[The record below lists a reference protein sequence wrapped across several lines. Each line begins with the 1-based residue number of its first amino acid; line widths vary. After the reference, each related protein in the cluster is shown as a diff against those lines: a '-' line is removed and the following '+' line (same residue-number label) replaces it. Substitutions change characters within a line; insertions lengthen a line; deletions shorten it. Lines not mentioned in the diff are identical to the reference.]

1 MDSLYS
7 PVFIEQRLKL
17 EKEAIIQEFRK
28 THLSNGTRSGT
39 VNAFMNLF
47 SSDDVKDID

>member
-7 PVFIEQRLKL
+7 PIFIEQKLKL
-17 EKEAIIQEFRK
+17 EKEAVIQEFRK
-28 THLSNGTRSGT
+28 TNLAKGTRSGT

-47 SSDDVKDID
+47 SSDDV